1 MKILI
6 GFFLAMALM
15 SCESPN
21 SSKKNLPAVE
31 KTTITTQWFPQ
42 KYKLDEWE
50 NKKIECMNQIR
61 KVIERYGRN
70 KNVLVEFDYNGIM
83 YLERNEKLYQCVD
96 GNGTVVLT
104 YNENTTRLLKI
115 HPKER
120 L

>member
-6 GFFLAMALM
+6 GFLAMVLM

-21 SSKKNLPAVE
+21 SPKKNLLAVE
-31 KTTITTQWFPQ
+31 KTTITTQWLPH
-42 KYKLDEWE
+42 KYKLSEWE
-50 NKKIECMNQIR
+50 QKKIECMNQIR

-83 YLERNEKLYQCVD
+83 YLERNENLYQCVD